1 MKSELVMS
9 KEETKDYMEKAV
21 MAKKTGI
28 ASKLLPESKYKSRI
42 RAMQGKKNQTENATS
57 TKSHFSPS
65 SDKNENNEL
74 SSATLVDFK
83 IDCLDKN
90 EDKREIL
97 KWEGE
102 ENQETMQV
110 LQDLQDLICED
121 LDHL

>member
-1 MKSELVMS
+1 MS

-28 ASKLLPESKYKSRI
+28 AFKLLPESKYKSRI
-42 RAMQGKKNQTENATS
+42 RAMQGKNNQTENATITS
-57 TKSHFSPS
+57 TKYHSSPS

-74 SSATLVDFK
+74 PSATFVDFK
-83 IDCLDKN
+83 IDLLDNN